1 MQLDEINNSIK
12 NKKSNDIVN
21 IKNNENTDNKYKDLF
36 IQPNNTGLINHLK
49 KENEKLRKLI
59 ISYELK
65 LKKNKYKLTTDN
77 FNEFVISK
85 FNFNIIKNSKEIKEK
100 KALNKIISKDYKYNY
115 PNKIIKTAK
124 KSNNITRNK
133 KKEIRKLKDINL
145 FDNDLSYMKTKED
158 LFKKYINT
166 QAYIKNNISKERNN
180 SLMQRNRRLININ
193 NNNTINTSTM
203 RVKNVIINKSI
214 NNYIIKPIK
223 NNMSSNRSHSKII
236 KKRQIYNNS
245 FINNTITKP
254 IDNRKISNSSLE
266 IRNILK
272 NFNSKQKNNKYIKK
286 NKKKEN
292 AKEIYYQKPIIN
304 KITMH
309 NNINNNRFNNNNYNY
324 IKEKM
329 MIK

>member
-1 MQLDEINNSIK
+1 MDDINNKNK
-12 NKKSNDIVN
+12 NKKLDDSINT
-21 IKNNENTDNKYKDLF
+21 KNYENTDNKYKDLF
-36 IQPNNTGLINHLK
+36 IRPNNTGLMNHLK

-65 LKKNKYKLTTDN
+65 LKKNKYKIENDKIS
-77 FNEFVISK
+77 EFAISK
-85 FNFNIIKNSKEIKEK
+85 FNFNIIKNSQEIKASTK
-100 KALNKIISKDYKYNY
+100 NISKDYKYNY
-115 PNKIIKTAK
+115 LNKTVKTAK
-124 KSNNITRNK
+124 KSKNITRMK
-133 KKEIRKLKDINL
+133 KTEIRKIKDINL

-166 QAYIKNNISKERNN
+166 QAYINNNISKERNN

-223 NNMSSNRSHSKII
+223 NNVSSNRSHSKII

-245 FINNTITKP
+245 FINNTITKT

-266 IRNILK
+266 IRNLLK

>member
-1 MQLDEINNSIK
+1 MDDINNKNK
-12 NKKSNDIVN
+12 NKKLDDSINT
-21 IKNNENTDNKYKDLF
+21 KNYENTDNKYKDLF
-36 IQPNNTGLINHLK
+36 IRPNNTGLMNHLK

-65 LKKNKYKLTTDN
+65 LKKNKYKIENDKIS
-77 FNEFVISK
+77 EFAISK
-85 FNFNIIKNSKEIKEK
+85 FNFNIIKNSQEIKASTK
-100 KALNKIISKDYKYNY
+100 NISKDYKYNY
-115 PNKIIKTAK
+115 LNKTVKTAK
-124 KSNNITRNK
+124 KSKNITRMK
-133 KKEIRKLKDINL
+133 KTEIRKIKDINL

-166 QAYIKNNISKERNN
+166 QTFINNNISKERNN

-193 NNNTINTSTM
+193 NNHTINTSTM

-245 FINNTITKP
+245 FINNTITKT

-266 IRNILK
+266 IRNLLK

-309 NNINNNRFNNNNYNY
+309 NNINNRFNNNNYNY
-324 IKEKM
+324 IKQKM